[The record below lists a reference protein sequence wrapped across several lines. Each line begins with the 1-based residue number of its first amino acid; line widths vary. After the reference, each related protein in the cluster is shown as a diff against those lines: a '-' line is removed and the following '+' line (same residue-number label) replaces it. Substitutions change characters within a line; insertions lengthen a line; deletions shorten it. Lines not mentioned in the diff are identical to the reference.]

1 MNKGAIKMKMRIPS
15 IPLIAIDPYFSVWS
29 HDVLNDRHTTHW
41 TGARNAM
48 IGELTVD
55 GEAFCFLGKSSVKKM
70 KQISLDMNAMTTTA
84 VFETEKI
91 RLTACFTSPLL
102 ATDLYLS
109 SRPVS
114 YLHLACESLDGQAHE
129 LTAKV
134 SCSEEFCLNC
144 AGESRALSET
154 VECGTLSC
162 IKMGNGVQNVL
173 HRSGDN
179 VRIDWG
185 YFYLATDENGKVGT
199 RVFDNMYALYAETKF
214 ETEALFVFAYDD
226 IKSITYFGEQL
237 DAYWKKDGKTIT
249 EAIAE
254 AYAEYDS
261 LYKKC
266 TEFSEKL
273 EADAKAAGG
282 ENYSEL
288 LVLAY
293 RQVMAAHKLVVDKKG
308 NNLYISKECFSNG
321 CAATVDVTYPS
332 APMYLYYNTELLKGM
347 LRPVFAFARTDA
359 WKFDFAPHD
368 CGQYPLL
375 NGQFYNTGSIEG
387 QMPVEECGNLIVLV
401 SAICEKDGNVDFAL
415 ENLDLLEKWCQ
426 YLVDFGEDP
435 ENQLCTDDF
444 AGHLPHN
451 CNLSLK
457 AIMGM
462 AGFSR
467 ILKALGRVSEAD
479 ELMKTAKNYADSFL
493 ERAKNDD
500 GSTALGYHLKNT
512 FSLKYNSVWDRLWKT
527 SLLPDSFYQNEIIRY
542 KKEALPYGVPLD
554 SREKYTK
561 SDWILWAACLADKK
575 EDFEFFCDL
584 LWNAYNTM
592 RTRVPM
598 TDWYYADTSSQVGF
612 QHRTV
617 QGGLFLKLLF

>member
-1 MNKGAIKMKMRIPS
+1 MKMRIPS
-15 IPLIAIDPYFSVWS
+15 IPLIAIDPYFSVWTY
-29 HDVLNDRHTTHW
+29 DRLNDRFPTHW

-48 IGELTVD
+48 IGEITVD
-55 GEAFCFLGKSSVKKM
+55 GEKLRFLGRSSSKM
-70 KQISLDMNAMTTTA
+70 MNQISLDMNATTTTA
-84 VFETEKI
+84 VFESDKI
-91 RLTACFTSPLL
+91 RLTARFTSPLL

-114 YLHLACESLDGQAHE
+114 YLHLSYESIDGAAHE
-129 LTAKV
+129 VIAKV
-134 SCSEEFCLNC
+134 SCSEELCLNR
-144 AGESRALSET
+144 AGESRALSEK
-154 VECGTLSC
+154 VDNSTLAC
-162 IKMGNGVQNVL
+162 VKMGNGIQNVL
-173 HRSGDN
+173 HRSGDD

-185 YFYLATDENGKVGT
+185 YFYLATEKNGSVGT
-199 RVFDNMYALYAETKF
+199 EVFENMYAVYAEAKLDS
-214 ETEALFVFAYDD
+214 EALFLLAYDD

-237 DAYWKKDGKTIT
+237 DAYWKKDGKTIVDT
-249 EAIAE
+249 LEE
-254 AYAEYDS
+254 SFDEYAS
-261 LYKKC
+261 LFEKC

-273 EADAKAAGG
+273 ISDATSVGG
-282 ENYSEL
+282 EKYAEL
-288 LVLAY
+288 LTLAY

-347 LRPVFAFARTDA
+347 LRPVFEFARTDA
-359 WKFDFAPHD
+359 WSFDFAPHD

-375 NGQFYNTGSIEG
+375 NGQFYNTGSAEG

-467 ILKALGRVSEAD
+467 ILNTLGRTEEAKS
-479 ELMKTAKNYADSFL
+479 LMEKAKEYSDSFL
-493 ERAKNDD
+493 NRAKNDD
-500 GSTALGYHLKNT
+500 GSTALAYHLKNT
-512 FSLKYNSVWDRLWKT
+512 FSLKYNSVWDKLWKT
-527 SLLPDSFYQNEIIRY
+527 DLLPDSFYQNEIVRY
-542 KKEALPYGVPLD
+542 KKEAYPFGVALD

-561 SDWILWAACLADKK
+561 SDWILWAACLAEER
-575 EDFEFFCDL
+575 EDFEFFCGL

-598 TDWYYADTSSQVGF
+598 TDWYYADTSHQVGF